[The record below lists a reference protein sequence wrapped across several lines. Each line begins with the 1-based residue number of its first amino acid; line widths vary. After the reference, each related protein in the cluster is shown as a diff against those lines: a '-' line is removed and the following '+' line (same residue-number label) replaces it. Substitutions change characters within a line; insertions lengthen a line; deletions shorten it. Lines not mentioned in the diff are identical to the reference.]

1 MHSRFARA
9 YRSVSVTVA
18 VSAVA
23 GSGILLTSDA
33 LPQRFPG
40 TLHAFLAAV
49 PLAMIAVAYLVYQ
62 CAHRRPFREWIK
74 AGMLAAA
81 FLFWAAN
88 QLWPDS
94 SRAILF
100 NDIAI
105 GLFIM
110 DVFLVMISR
119 SKVAQP
125 ESVRTQRRVPEFR
138 NTAR

>member
-1 MHSRFARA
+1 MHSCFARP
-9 YRSVSVTVA
+9 YRAVSVTVA

-23 GSGILLTSDA
+23 GSAILLASDT
-33 LPQRFPG
+33 LPQHFPG

-62 CAHRRPFREWIK
+62 RAHRRPFRDWIK

-105 GLFIM
+105 GCSSW
-110 DVFLVMISR
+110 VCSW
-119 SKVAQP
+119 S
-125 ESVRTQRRVPEFR
+125 
-138 NTAR
+138 